1 MTPKLARNLSL
12 VAFVALFQPCR
23 NLLVLL
29 GSLFALFFHI
39 PAPHARLLQHL
50 LLTYDP
56 AAYNCASLLINLVL
70 PLILSILL
78 YRWLRRRDFAQA
90 CADCAT
96 RKIRLGILF
105 LLFALL
111 SVFQL
116 NMSLVYPAFPTSVLW
131 PDAPID
137 PGEREVFHYIHKL
150 GVGFCHSADFAV
162 VRFALPEIPE
172 TTEESLKALGIDRS
186 PQVGLVEKRFLVEFD
201 LHTDDV
207 PMGEVPAIVMERYP
221 AFPATD
227 TEEGGLLETCAASV
241 PVQHIGEFDAYE
253 LPCYPGPCG
262 EAAFC
267 WLVSIPDGWLVI
279 HAPRFFEP
287 AADDAPDA
295 APRPTGYD
303 LEIRRILESL
313 GINNDW
319 TAPPPGSPAS
329 QTAPSDISDEVEI
342 INRED
347 IPVDLP
353 ACMAKLDAMLSEKDK
368 AYIREN
374 DPIHL
379 HFSLGMW
386 IRNEW
391 GLWCDEEGII
401 PLVDYFW
408 AHGIQHPDDM
418 SGTILDC
425 YAWHLRGEEVDYEAV
440 LRSRAE
446 DLDRPLESP
455 ETTAA
460 PDHDASRPS
469 P

>member
-12 VAFVALFQPCR
+12 VAFFALFQPCR
-23 NLLVLL
+23 NLLALL
-29 GSLFALFFHI
+29 SNLYALFFHV
-39 PAPHARLLQHL
+39 PPPHARLLQDL
-50 LLTYDP
+50 LLSRTP
-56 AAYNCASLLINLVL
+56 AAFNCVSLLFNLIL

-90 CADCAT
+90 CADCAS
-96 RKIRLGILF
+96 RKLRLGILF

-111 SVFQL
+111 SIFQINL
-116 NMSLVYPAFPTSVLW
+116 SLIYPSWPTSVLW
-131 PDAPID
+131 PDDTID
-137 PGEREVFHYIHKL
+137 TEEREVFRYMPNL
-150 GVGFCHSADFAV
+150 GVNFWHSTDFAV

-172 TTEESLKALGIDRS
+172 EAEESLKAAGIDRS
-186 PQVGLVEKRFLVEFD
+186 HRVGLVEKRLLEEFD
-201 LHTDDV
+201 LDLAAV
-207 PMGEVPAIVMERYP
+207 PLGEVPAIMLEHHP

-241 PVQHIGEFDAYE
+241 PVQHIGEFEAYE
-253 LPCYPGPCG
+253 LPCYPGPYG

-287 AADDAPDA
+287 AADDDPDA
-295 APRPTGYD
+295 PPRPTGYD
-303 LEIRRILESL
+303 LEIRHILETL
-313 GINNDW
+313 ELDDEW
-319 TAPPPGSPAS
+319 TAPPPGSPTS
-329 QTAPSDISDEVEI
+329 QTATSDISDDVEV
-342 INRED
+342 INLED
-347 IPVDLP
+347 IPADLP
-353 ACMAKLDAMLSEKDK
+353 GCMAKLDALLSEKDK

-374 DPIHL
+374 DPIRL

-391 GLWCDEEGII
+391 GLWCDDEGVI
-401 PLVDYFW
+401 PLVDYFH

-418 SGTILDC
+418 SGAILDC
-425 YAWHLRGEEVDYEAV
+425 YAAHLRGEEVDYEAE

-446 DLDRPLESP
+446 DLDQPLESP

-460 PDHDASRPS
+460 PDHDAPRPS